1 MPYHCVPWWA
11 SAAGWCVSVG
21 FCVSV
26 GVCFSAGFCVVLVA
40 VFPFANASIEF
51 VVHFEI
57 DHGINGQQ
65 DFAVVQNSIRHSIQA
80 LLDTG
85 GQTIPQPVAHSSH
98 SVAFTGSKFT
108 VDVFHNLFVFGG
120 TFPKQFAMLT
130 LHFHT
135 SFHMSRTCAEN
146 KTMHTTGQCHHKY
159 TLGQTHSR
167 RRHRKNKHSRNKHS
181 RNKYS
186 RSKQVE
192 VNTVEIYAVEIN
204 TVEHG

>member
-1 MPYHCVPWWA
+1 M
-11 SAAGWCVSVG
+11 
-21 FCVSV
+21 
-26 GVCFSAGFCVVLVA
+26 LVA

-85 GQTIPQPVAHSSH
+85 GQTIPQTVAHSSH

-130 LHFHT
+130 LHFHA
-135 SFHMSRTCAEN
+135 SFHVSRTCAEN

-159 TLGQTHSR
+159 TPKRIVEDDTE
-167 RRHRKNKHSRNKHS
+167 KINTVEINTVEI
-181 RNKYS
+181 NTVEINT
-186 RSKQVE
+186 VE
-192 VNTVEIYAVEIN
+192 VNAVEIYAVEIN

>member
-1 MPYHCVPWWA
+1 MHTVDVPYHCVPWWA

-21 FCVSV
+21 FCVSA
-26 GVCFSAGFCVVLVA
+26 GVCVSAGFCVVLVA

-85 GQTIPQPVAHSSH
+85 GQTIPQTVAHSSH

-130 LHFHT
+130 LHFHA
-135 SFHMSRTCAEN
+135 SFHVSRTCAEN

-159 TLGQTHSR
+159 TPKR
-167 RRHRKNKHSRNKHS
+167 I
-181 RNKYS
+181 
-186 RSKQVE
+186 VE
-192 VNTVEIYAVEIN
+192 DDTEKIN
-204 TVEHG
+204 TVEVKHSRSKYS